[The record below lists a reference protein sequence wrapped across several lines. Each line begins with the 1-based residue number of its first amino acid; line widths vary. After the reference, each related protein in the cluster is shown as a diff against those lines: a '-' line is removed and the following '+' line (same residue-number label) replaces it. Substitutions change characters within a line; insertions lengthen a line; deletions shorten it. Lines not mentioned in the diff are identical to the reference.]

1 MPTFSSN
8 DEDEDDLIVPVVN
21 YVKTMENNLISNKD
35 DEFNFED
42 EDESIISLSK
52 LNSGGVFRLK

>member
-1 MPTFSSN
+1 M
-8 DEDEDDLIVPVVN
+8 N
-21 YVKTMENNLISNKD
+21 YVKTMDEESLISNKD

-52 LNSGGVFRLK
+52 LNKVVF